1 MNGEKNAGIII
12 KQSDF
17 GEGHRMVWVFTEKY
31 GIIKAVA
38 HGAEKLKSK
47 SGAATQFLSY
57 CDFVFYEGGDI
68 WNINSVTAK
77 DTFWPIQEDIKK
89 LALCTY
95 FADLIYF
102 TLDLYNPDTNIMRL
116 FLNTLYACAY
126 RSVPCEILKLT
137 FETKLMYAA
146 GYLPRPDVCSGCGQT
161 DGAAFFDLRSGA
173 VLCRDCAKGNE
184 ARIDETAYKV
194 LYYLVFCD
202 MKKMFSLRLPEEGVR
217 ILAPLIEKY
226 TASVLDR
233 PIKSLDYYKGI
244 SKNLP

>member
-17 GEGHRMVWVFTEKY
+17 GEGHRMVWIFTEKY

-38 HGAEKLKSK
+38 HGAEKLRSK

-57 CDFVFYEGGDI
+57 CDFVFYESGDI

-95 FADLIYF
+95 FSDLIYF

-126 RSVPCEILKLT
+126 RNVSCEILKLT
-137 FETKLMYAA
+137 FETKLMFAA
-146 GYLPRPDVCSGCGQT
+146 GYMPRPDLCAMCGR
-161 DGAAFFDLRSGA
+161 DMEKAFFDTRSGG
-173 VLCRDCAKGNE
+173 VLCRDCVKGNE
-184 ARIDETAYKV
+184 TCIDGTAYKV
-194 LYYLVFCD
+194 LCYIIFCD
-202 MKKMFSLRLPEEGVR
+202 MKKMFSLSLPPEGAAV
-217 ILAPLIEKY
+217 LAPLIEEY
-226 TASVLDR
+226 TVSVIDR
-233 PIKSLDYYKGI
+233 PIKSLDYYK
-244 SKNLP
+244 LF